1 MAVLSTS
8 LTHQRKLLIP
18 DTGLGAHTAI
28 SVTLRKQ
35 AVAARAARGRRGK
48 PKQETTYLTTGQLLL
63 EPECPA
69 LPLHLQTAA
78 DAGTSS
84 GH

>member
-1 MAVLSTS
+1 MAVLPTS
-8 LTHQRKLLIP
+8 LTHQRLLVIP
-18 DTGLGAHTAI
+18 DTGLEPNTAF

-35 AVAARAARGRRGK
+35 GVATRAARGRRGK
-48 PKQETTYLTTGQLLL
+48 PKQETSYLTTGQLLL

-69 LPLHLQTAA
+69 LPLQLQTAA

-84 GH
+84 GQ